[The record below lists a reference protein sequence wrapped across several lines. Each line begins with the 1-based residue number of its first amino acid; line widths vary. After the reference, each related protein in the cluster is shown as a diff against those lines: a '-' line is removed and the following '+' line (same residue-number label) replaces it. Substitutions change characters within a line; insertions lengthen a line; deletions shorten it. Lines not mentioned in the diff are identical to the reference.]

1 MPPAILN
8 LPLRPPG
15 PLSCVSCKQRQ
26 RKRLRLYKA
35 RAGGGQVLH
44 GVPPLHAPLRVA
56 VQATTV
62 HNRAQWALGAAGA
75 ESGAPVAHAHA
86 PGGALSFCVRARD
99 PPEGAAPG
107 AAPAPG
113 GAARERA
120 ERAALVSRLEAL
132 EAAFALGPLATVEV
146 GERPPLP

>member
-1 MPPAILN
+1 MPPALLH
-8 LPLRPPG
+8 LPLRAPG
-15 PLSCVSCKQRQ
+15 PLSCVSCKQRR

-35 RAGGGQVLH
+35 RGGGGQVLH
-44 GVPPLHAPLRVA
+44 GMPPLHAPLRVA

-75 ESGAPVAHAHA
+75 ESGAPAAHAHA

-99 PPEGAAPG
+99 PPEGT
-107 AAPAPG
+107 APAPG

-120 ERAALVSRLEAL
+120 ERAALVARLEAL

-146 GERPPLP
+146 GERPPLPS